1 VLTVDYDKLGVAAGD
16 VLLDLGAGGGRHA
29 FEAARRGAKVVP
41 VDLGAGDLKDAA
53 AVLLGMVAEG
63 AIDPS
68 TYLGCVNGDATT
80 LPFPDGAFDRVIAS
94 EVFEHIPD
102 DAAAMREV
110 TRVVRAGGTVAITIP
125 RYGPERVCWAIN
137 DEYHAP
143 FVAGGHVRIYRWSEI
158 VALGRGAGL
167 ALRGWHH
174 THALHSPYW
183 WLRCA
188 VGPARPPDDHP
199 LVRAYHRLLVWDLM
213 ERPAATRVAE
223 RVLNPVLGKSLV
235 VYFEKPRPC

>member
-1 VLTVDYDKLGVAAGD
+1 VLTVDYDRLGVTAGD
-16 VLLDLGAGGGRHA
+16 VLLDIGAGGGRHA
-29 FEAARRGAKVVP
+29 FEAARRGAHVVP

-53 AVLLGMVAEG
+53 AVLLGMVQEG
-63 AIDPS
+63 EVEPA
-68 TYLGCVNGDATT
+68 TYLGCVNGDATS

-102 DAAAMREV
+102 DVAAMDEV
-110 TRVVRAGGTVAITIP
+110 ARVVRPGGTVAVTVP
-125 RYGPERVCWAIN
+125 RYGPERICWAIN

-143 FVAGGHVRIYRWSEI
+143 FVAGGHVRIYRWSQM
-158 VALGRGAGL
+158 VSLGRGAGL
-167 ALRGWHH
+167 SLRGWHH

-188 VGPARPPDDHP
+188 VGPDRPPDDHP

-213 ERPAATRVAE
+213 ERPAATRAAE
-223 RVLNPVLGKSLV
+223 RLLAPVLGKSLV
-235 VYFEKPRPC
+235 VYFAKPPC